1 MDLFLLLTALLC
13 ALTGSN
19 RAADVRAPSV
29 EASCV
34 VAVARIAVPAAARIM
49 APRPD
54 GYVTPPALTLDPDAP
69 PAWALRPVPERRRE

>member
-13 ALTGSN
+13 ALTGSD
-19 RAADVRAPSV
+19 RAAEVRAPSV

-34 VAVARIAVPAAARIM
+34 MAAARIIAPAAARVV

-54 GYVTPPALTLDPDAP
+54 GYVVPAVLTLDVDAP
-69 PAWALRPVPERRRE
+69 PVSTGRLVPERRRE